1 MCSLKE
7 LQAQYITN
15 EDGKKTA
22 VVLPIES
29 FEELLS
35 DLQDLAIVA
44 ERRNEGTI
52 SHDEL
57 VDELKRDGL
66 T

>member
-1 MCSLKE
+1 MLTLKE

-22 VVLPIES
+22 VILPIES

-57 VDELKRDGL
+57 VNELKRDGL
-66 T
+66 I